1 MIRIYSNES
10 SLLVNHMKN
19 LLESNG
25 IFCQIKNESMQ
36 GIGIGEL
43 GMCWPELWIK
53 ETAKQGEAEKLIE
66 GVLTKVEDVGE
77 DWSCESCS
85 EINEGT
91 FNICWNCSVPKIE
104 IVAQSK

>member
-25 IFCQIKNESMQ
+25 ISGHIKNENMQ

-43 GMCWPELWIK
+43 GMCWPELWIN
-53 ETAKQGEAEKLIE
+53 ETAKQSDAEKIIE
-66 GVLTKVEDVGE
+66 DALTNVKQAQE
-77 DWSCESCS
+77 DWTCASCS
-85 EINEGT
+85 ETNEGA
-91 FNICWNCSVPKIE
+91 FNICWNCSTPK
-104 IVAQSK
+104 VQVTR

>member
-25 IFCQIKNESMQ
+25 ISCHIKNESMQ

-53 ETAKQGEAEKLIE
+53 ETVKQGDAEKLIE
-66 GVLTKVEDVGE
+66 DALTNVEKAQE
-77 DWSCESCS
+77 DWTCASCS
-85 EINEGT
+85 ESNEGT
-91 FNICWNCSVPKIE
+91 FNICWNCSVPK
-104 IVAQSK
+104 VQVTT